1 MMASKKNEPAFTLGD
16 MVKILRSG
24 YKRAKIIELRGPL
37 GPGGKQVYRVLLR
50 RKPSPVYIEV
60 LEEQLELL
68 PEEA

>member
-1 MMASKKNEPAFTLGD
+1 MPVKHTDPIFKLGD
-16 MVKILRSG
+16 MVKIHYSG

-37 GPGGKQVYRVLLR
+37 GPGGKQVYRVIVR

-68 PEEA
+68 GEKT